1 MPRVQTY
8 GAPQVGPASTTQAR
22 FRAADF
28 GAAGEVVGR
37 GAQNLSNTMREV
49 GEQQAKTRADDLLLQ
64 AETKFK
70 EVRNG
75 FKAKSGR
82 DAADAVGGTK
92 ESIGRIYDEVLGA
105 ADPVVRKYAE
115 PRLKQYR
122 ALYDS
127 DVGSHA
133 IEQENVYQ
141 DQVGISRMTNFAE
154 NAKLSWDK
162 PDLHTQFIE
171 SGKEQLRLNLSRK
184 GLGDP
189 EIIKAEERK
198 YITGIRLG
206 VVDQLLA
213 SDRQD
218 DAIAYGEAHADELT
232 ADGQANLDN
241 LLKAPKQLR
250 FAISAADKVF
260 GAETAPNTKAGAG
273 PAYSSSSYFKH
284 GIVPIE
290 GGTDKNGAFLTS
302 PKGAIGPAQVMP
314 GTAPE
319 AAKLA
324 GLPYDE
330 KRYKTDPAY
339 NLAIGQAYYNQQLK
353 TYGDPVKAAAAYNAG
368 PGRVNEAVATAKQ
381 KGGSWQDHVPAETKK
396 YIASFK
402 KRMGI
407 AAPVDGVDE
416 ADVYARLDAV
426 AQSEGWTPEQK
437 KLAQEEVDRRV
448 SRVTRIKAAEQN
460 DAYDAAVSK
469 AVALGDNF
477 TDVSQIG
484 SAYNLMTPQQQMTIA
499 NMAHAN
505 VKAKVAAEAP
515 KAYGDVFNGFNN
527 MSLYVPQEFMKT
539 NLAPY
544 RNQMTPAEYSKLTAT
559 QARLQAGGDEV
570 SRRASILSTIS
581 FYSKIDKAEL
591 DPKSYPENFTR
602 VFDEMDTFIKD
613 VTGGKRKPTDEEL
626 KAAYQR
632 ATMTVVV
639 PGAVFGMRWPNEKR
653 RFEVDPGQEFKVEM
667 SDAVRNKIIAAARA
681 RGRQLTEN
689 QITQAY
695 IAGKGKDW

>member
-1 MPRVQTY
+1 MPRVATY
-8 GAPQVGPASTTQAR
+8 GAQQVGPASTTQAR
-22 FRAADF
+22 FRAADV
-28 GAAGEVVGR
+28 GSAGEAFGR
-37 GAQNLSNTMREV
+37 GVQKLGAQL
-49 GEQQAKTRADDLLLQ
+49 GEIADDQAKTRADDLLLQ

-82 DAADAVGGTK
+82 DAADAVGGTR

-171 SGKEQLRLNLSRK
+171 SGKAQLRLNLSRK
-184 GLGDP
+184 GLDDP

-206 VVDQLLA
+206 VIDQLLA

-273 PAYSSSSYFKH
+273 TAYSSSSYFKH

-319 AAKLA
+319 AARLA

-339 NLAIGQAYYNQQLK
+339 NLAIGQAYYNQHLK

-426 AQSEGWTPEQK
+426 AESEGWTPEQK
-437 KLAQEEVDRRV
+437 KLAQDEVDRRV
-448 SRVTRIKAAEQN
+448 SRVTRVKAAEQN

-484 SAYNLMTPQQQMTIA
+484 SAYNLMTPQQQMTMT
-499 NMAHAN
+499 NMAQAN
-505 VKAKVAAEAP
+505 VKAKVSAEAP
-515 KAYGDVFNGFNN
+515 KAYGDVFNGFTN
-527 MSLYVPQEFMKT
+527 MSLFVPQDFMNT
-539 NLAPY
+539 NLEPY
-544 RNQMTPAEYSKLTAT
+544 RNRMTPAEYSRLTAL

-570 SRRASILSTIS
+570 SRRAAVTSTIS
-581 FYSKIDKAEL
+581 FYSKIDKADL
-591 DPKSYPENFTR
+591 DPKTEPENFTR
-602 VFDEMDTFIKD
+602 VFDEMDNFIKD
-613 VTGGKRKPTDEEL
+613 VTGGKRRATDEEL
-626 KAAYQR
+626 KKAYER
-632 ATMTVVV
+632 ATMTVMV
-639 PGAVFGMRWPNEKR
+639 PGMLWGTNEKR
-653 RFEVDPGQEFKVEM
+653 RFEVEPGQEFKVEI
-667 SDAVRNKIIAAARA
+667 SDDVRNKIIAAARA